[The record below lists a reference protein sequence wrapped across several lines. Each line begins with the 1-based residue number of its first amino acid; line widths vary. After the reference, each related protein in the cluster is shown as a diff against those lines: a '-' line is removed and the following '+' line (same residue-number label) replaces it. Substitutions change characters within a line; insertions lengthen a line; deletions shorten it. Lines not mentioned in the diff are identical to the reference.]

1 VTDATPQS
9 FVGGTGS
16 LLIPFDKE
24 DFMRRGLPAFF
35 AALGIFVSVAAAA
48 AFGQAAAVQKF
59 PLTEA
64 TGITGPNVAVK
75 AVEFKGRKAVLVTNV
90 DQQKDGYALLPDTDF
105 QDGTIEADIALHI
118 PPLPS
123 GVRMPGFYGIAFRAR
138 TDGSRYELFYL
149 RPGNA
154 HADSQSMRN
163 HVVQYTSEP
172 DFGWYKLRREWPF
185 VYEAYAPL
193 ELDTWTHVKIE
204 VKGRSARLYLNGSTE
219 PALLVDGLRG
229 QDLHGSVALWG
240 YPAEEAYFSNVTI
253 TNAPASVKNGSDAAG
268 AWEVKYVSDAGAVA
282 GTLTLARDG
291 DKLTGTWS
299 GDMGKD
305 LPVQGTWRDG
315 YVEFTFPCTWMKD
328 TTQVTAHLAGWV
340 DGNSARGHMIVEGR
354 ADGLFDAT
362 KK

>member
-16 LLIPFDKE
+16 SYKTAKKE
-24 DFMRRGLPAFF
+24 DFMWRGHQAFF
-35 AALGIFVSVAAAA
+35 AALGIFVSLAAPV
-48 AFGQAAAVQKF
+48 AFGQPPAVQKF
-59 PLTEA
+59 PLKDA

-90 DQQKDGYALLPDTDF
+90 DQNKDGFALLPGTDF
-105 QDGTIEADIALHI
+105 QDGTIEADVALHI
-118 PPLPS
+118 PPPPP
-123 GVRMPGFYGIAFRAR
+123 GMRMPGFFGVAFRAR

-154 HADSQSMRN
+154 DSDSQSMRN

-185 VYEAYAPL
+185 VYESYAPL
-193 ELDTWTHVKIE
+193 QLDTWTHVKIE
-204 VKGRSARLYLNGSTE
+204 VKGRSARLYLNGSAE
-219 PALLVDGLRG
+219 PALVVDGLRG
-229 QDLHGSVALWG
+229 QELHGSVALWG
-240 YPAEEAYFSNVTI
+240 YPAEEAYFSNITI
-253 TNAPASVKNGSDAAG
+253 TNAATIVKNGSDAAG
-268 AWEVKYVSDAGAVA
+268 TWDVKYTSDAGSVT
-282 GTLTLARDG
+282 GTLTLARDA

-299 GDMGKD
+299 GDMGKG
-305 LPVQGTWRDG
+305 LPVQGIWRDG
-315 YVEFTFPCTWMKD
+315 YVEITFPCTWMND
-328 TTQVTAHLAGWV
+328 TMQASAHLAGWV
-340 DGNSARGHMIVEGR
+340 DGNSAHGHMIVEGR